1 MNKYLLDT
9 DICAFYLSKK
19 YSLREKIAAV
29 GEENCFISEITI
41 AELLFGAHKSNDY
54 ESNKEDPIKIMK
66 FANLVRLLPSYDLY
80 GKEKARLQKSGQII
94 PEFDLLIATTAVYHG
109 MTLVTNNTKHMGRI
123 EGIQLENWTLAEDNR
138 FIS

>member
-19 YSLREKIAAV
+19 YSLREKIASV

-41 AELLFGAHKSNDY
+41 AELLFGAHKSMDY
-54 ESNKEDPIKIMK
+54 ESNKQDPIKIMK

-80 GKEKARLQKSGQII
+80 GKEKARLQKAGQII
-94 PEFDLLIATTAVYHG
+94 PEFDLLIGATAVYHN
-109 MTLVTNNTKHMGRI
+109 MVLVTNNIKHMSRI
-123 EGIQLENWTLAEDNR
+123 EGIQLQNWTKVEDNQ
-138 FIS
+138 FIR